1 MQLGQVAAPMAR
13 NRLAFAFIFALL
25 FSAAAALNP
34 VGTASAQNNP
44 QLSMPQEYLNYTI
57 TADNRTLW
65 AKIDGEYPM
74 HLSGADGTIELPM
87 FYPTPPNTT
96 NMHVY
101 LDGKELPWSNY
112 TENDPAARHYTGIGD
127 WQMIYAVV
135 APAAA
140 DFVLGIHYEHPVQ
153 VINGTYTF
161 LYDLNISPYLS
172 AETPN
177 AMAHFT
183 IRVEPSVSA
192 INVYTTGLSGTWT
205 PQTYNNTQDGDGKIV
220 RFDIT
225 SEYSKPL
232 WGDIAI
238 TLTNPQ
244 VPELQTW
251 TILLATVL
259 LAVMAIAIQHRAR
272 QKNR

>member
-1 MQLGQVAAPMAR
+1 MVNNMAV
-13 NRLAFAFIFALL
+13 LVLIFALL
-25 FSAAAALNP
+25 ASAATLSGSAEAAY
-34 VGTASAQNNP
+34 VQDSP

-57 TADNRTLW
+57 TAQDGVLW
-65 AKIDGEYPM
+65 AKIDGDYPM
-74 HLSGADGTIELPM
+74 HLSGADGEIELPM
-87 FYPTPPNTT
+87 IYPTPPDTT

-112 TENDPAARHYTGIGD
+112 TENYPEARHYTDIGD

-140 DFVLGIHYEHPVQ
+140 DFVLRIHYEHPVQ

-177 AMAHFT
+177 STAHFT
-183 IRVEPSVSA
+183 IRVEPAAQA

-205 PQTYNNTQDGDGKIV
+205 PQTYNSTQEDKLQIV
-220 RFDIT
+220 KFDIT

-232 WGDIAI
+232 WGDIAV

-251 TILLATVL
+251 TTLTVAVLSAT
-259 LAVMAIAIQHRAR
+259 LAVVILHRQHGK
-272 QKNR
+272 KNH